1 MQPTLTD
8 IDALERD
15 RIVAALTDA
24 KWHPD
29 ETARTLGISRATLY
43 RRIAKFGIVPP
54 HRR

>member
-1 MQPTLTD
+1 M
-8 IDALERD
+8 DALERD

-24 KWHPD
+24 KWRPD
-29 ETARTLGISRATLY
+29 ETAQTLGISRATLY